1 MPANAFIS
9 YADGDRDF
17 ADQLLRALNDEGHER
32 AITFWSD
39 HDLKLGENWDDLLR
53 DALRRADVLIAIM
66 TPAALDSAWVMSELG
81 AAHAAKKPVIP
92 VIPPRRSVDVRS
104 FVPNSPPIKAGS
116 RSIDAV
122 AREVLDRVE
131 DLVSNPAAA

>member
-1 MPANAFIS
+1 MPAKAFIS
-9 YADGDRDF
+9 YAHGDRDF
-17 ADQLLRALNDEGHER
+17 ADQLLYALSTAGHER

-39 HDLKLGENWDDLLR
+39 HDVKSGEHWADLLR
-53 DALRRADVLIAIM
+53 DALRQADVLIAIM

-116 RSIDAV
+116 RSISAV

>member
-1 MPANAFIS
+1 MPAKGFIS
-9 YADGDRDF
+9 YARGDRDF
-17 ADQLLRALNDEGHER
+17 ADQLIHALNTEGHGR

-39 HDLKLGENWDDLLR
+39 HELKAGEHWDDHLR
-53 DALRRADVLIAIM
+53 DALRQADVLIAIM
-66 TPAALDSAWVMSELG
+66 TPAALDSAWVMTELG
-81 AAHAAKKPVIP
+81 AAHAAKKPIIP

-104 FVPNSPPIKAGS
+104 FVPNSSPIKAGS
-116 RSIDAV
+116 RSIAAV